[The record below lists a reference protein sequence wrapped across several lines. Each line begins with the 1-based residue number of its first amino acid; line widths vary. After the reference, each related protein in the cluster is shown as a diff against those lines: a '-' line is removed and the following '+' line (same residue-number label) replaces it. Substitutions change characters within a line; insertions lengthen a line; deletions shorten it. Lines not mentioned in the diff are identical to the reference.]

1 LDDANAVPVGGWEKF
16 NEELNSELRDINA
29 TGRFQVY
36 FNLKDGKPQDIQISP
51 ANNQEFVQVLSS
63 FIEQKIRW
71 TGEKGGIVIDVQE

>member
-1 LDDANAVPVGGWEKF
+1 
-16 NEELNSELRDINA
+16 LNSELRDINA

-63 FIEQKIRW
+63 FIEQKISW